1 MSCSCPESITPLAAV
16 QFGETGAVHRDELL
30 DQSLHLWLSAN
41 RPDGPPHTT
50 PVWFV
55 HDQGTLWLSITTGS
69 RKASLLRTDPRV
81 SAAIAGTEP
90 DGGLVGQGTAE
101 LVDVGARPDVVAAL
115 TAKYGWDAADP
126 ATDGA
131 RVLVRV
137 TVDRWLLEPS

>member
-1 MSCSCPESITPLAAV
+1 M
-16 QFGETGAVHRDELL
+16 HRDDLL

-55 HDQGTLWLSITTGS
+55 HVQGDLWLSITTGS
-69 RKASLLRTDPRV
+69 RKASLLRRDPRV
-81 SAAIAGTEP
+81 SVAIAGTEP

-101 LVDVGARPDVVAAL
+101 LVDVGARHDVVGAL
-115 TAKYGWDAADP
+115 ATKYGWDAADP
-126 ATDGA
+126 ATDGV

-137 TVDRWLLEPS
+137 TVDRWLLEPR